1 MVDARA
7 RLPTTSFGAGCLRFL
22 ADMGISPRT
31 VDELRKQEHDAIHLV
46 EQGLERLADE
56 DILLKARIEERILL
70 TVDLDFAQLSAASG
84 EPFPSVILFRLG
96 NVAREV
102 LEIRLAEV
110 LSQCDRDL
118 AMGAIISVR
127 DEAFRV
133 RSLPI

>member
-1 MVDARA
+1 
-7 RLPTTSFGAGCLRFL
+7 LRFL

-31 VDELRKQEHDAIHLV
+31 VDELRKQGHDAIHLV

-110 LSQCDRDL
+110 LSQCNRDL
-118 AMGAIISVR
+118 EMGAIISVR